1 MHRAP
6 WDAAPGVSSNS
17 SPWTGRTGRAVS
29 GIPTLLGSTLLKP
42 GPTRDRSNPVVP
54 STSESAKQAAG
65 ELSEESGWI
74 ERACAGDTAAFRR
87 LVERYSDLAYGL
99 ALRMLGSAEEAE
111 ETAQDAFVRAWRA
124 LPRFRGDSRFSTWL
138 YRIVARRALDR
149 SAALKVRRAREG
161 TFEDAALEVPAPADA
176 RGSRVSRRLDRL
188 LESLPEMQRAAV
200 VLYYYEDRS
209 VEEVARTLGLPPGTV
224 KTHLHRARA
233 LLRAGWEL
241 EERRSGIE

>member
-74 ERACAGDTAAFRR
+74 ERACAGDTAAFRQ
-87 LVERYSDLAYGL
+87 LVERYSDRAYGL

-124 LPRFRGDSRFSTWL
+124 LPRFRGDSAFSSWL
-138 YRIVARRALDR
+138 YRIVARRAFDR
-149 SAALKVRRAREG
+149 SAVLKGRRAREADIERA
-161 TFEDAALEVPAPADA
+161 EDLPVAAPVLDPEARDRARRLERLLAELAEVP
-176 RGSRVSRRLDRL
+176 RT
-188 LESLPEMQRAAV
+188 V
-200 VLYYYEDRS
+200 VTLYYFQDRS
-209 VEEVARTLGLPPGTV
+209 VE
-224 KTHLHRARA
+224 
-233 LLRAGWEL
+233 
-241 EERRSGIE
+241 